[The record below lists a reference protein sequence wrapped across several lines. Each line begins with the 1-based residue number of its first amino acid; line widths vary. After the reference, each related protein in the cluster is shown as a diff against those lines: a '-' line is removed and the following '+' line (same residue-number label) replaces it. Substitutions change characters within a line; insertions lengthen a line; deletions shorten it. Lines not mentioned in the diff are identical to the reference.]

1 MTDRLVP
8 RLARRLHFTAKPI
21 VRPGPSETPGARPFR
36 KRRIVYRLLPTDAS
50 LTPSRPRV
58 TRAPGALG
66 ARSLRNEFSSL
77 RPPSPAP
84 LCLLPRTTPTL
95 QQVAERRPA
104 R

>member
-8 RLARRLHFTAKPI
+8 RLARRLAFTAKPI

-36 KRRIVYRLLPTDAS
+36 KRRIVHRLLPTDAS

-77 RPPSPAP
+77 RPASPTP
-84 LCLLPRTTPTL
+84 LWLLPWTTPTRQL
-95 QQVAERRPA
+95 AAEPGPA
-104 R
+104 